1 MRAEGLNLSPLFQ
14 IILCPAVSSEISHY
28 LSFKVSVQHKI
39 CCPPALPALGLALSC
54 HTVIPTVPDNKTVLP
69 STWALSETPAHSSHS
84 VSHTSWVSLPPHLD
98 MQSHHS
104 SSVLIQAVPVFTK
117 TNCAFGKR
125 GYLLHPA
132 QAPHSCFVVMSLSAG
147 KSQNVNFNLGSY
159 ETSICILSIL
169 FAFKEESYLLKCM
182 KNTGSK
188 FNLKI
193 IFTSFSGAANLD
205 NFESTVKFR
214 ILTSAVLWVQNYI
227 V

>member
-14 IILCPAVSSEISHY
+14 IILCLEVSSEISHY

-39 CCPPALPALGLALSC
+39 CCPPALPALGLALNC

-104 SSVLIQAVPVFTK
+104 SSVLILAVPVFTK

-132 QAPHSCFVVMSLSAG
+132 QAPHSCFVVMSVSAG
-147 KSQNVNFNLGSY
+147 KSQNVNFNLGS
-159 ETSICILSIL
+159 
-169 FAFKEESYLLKCM
+169 
-182 KNTGSK
+182 
-188 FNLKI
+188 
-193 IFTSFSGAANLD
+193 
-205 NFESTVKFR
+205 
-214 ILTSAVLWVQNYI
+214 
-227 V
+227 